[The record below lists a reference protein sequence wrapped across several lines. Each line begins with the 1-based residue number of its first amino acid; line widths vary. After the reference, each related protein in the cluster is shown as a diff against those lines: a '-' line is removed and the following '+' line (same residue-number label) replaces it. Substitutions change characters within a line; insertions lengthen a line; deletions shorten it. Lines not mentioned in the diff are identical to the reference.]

1 MLWQGSE
8 EKNQKKRLRGSGAWF
23 WEERRRVGNWEWL
36 NYTER
41 RQVKVKMENKGI
53 LHFLKDSRKT
63 RMSFMDTSFLLN
75 IKLFTVFTK

>member
-8 EKNQKKRLRGSGAWF
+8 EKNQKKRLRGSRAWF